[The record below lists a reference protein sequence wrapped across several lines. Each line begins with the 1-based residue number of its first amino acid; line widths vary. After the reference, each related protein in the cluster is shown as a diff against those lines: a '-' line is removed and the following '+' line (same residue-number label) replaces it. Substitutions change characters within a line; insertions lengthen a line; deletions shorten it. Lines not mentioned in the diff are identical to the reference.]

1 MPAPSAFV
9 LTVSDRGAAGERL
22 DASGSVLA
30 DRLAE
35 IGFVVDRGLVADDAA
50 AISAALL
57 DAAGRHQLVLTTGG
71 TGLGPRDVTPEA
83 TAAVLERHAPGIAE
97 AIRAD
102 GRMRTPYAA
111 LSRAVA
117 GLRGRCLIVNLPG
130 SPRGA
135 AESLAVLEPLLD
147 HALATL
153 AGPFEH
159 GDPSATLHRQSGPGN
174 ASGLG
179 G

>member
-1 MPAPSAFV
+1 MPRPSAFV
-9 LTVSDRGAAGERL
+9 LTVSDRGAAGDRE
-22 DASGSVLA
+22 DTSGAVLA

-35 IGFVVDRGLVADDAA
+35 IGFAVERGLVADEAA
-50 AISAALL
+50 AISAALV
-57 DAAGRHQLVLTTGG
+57 DAAVRHQLVLTTGG
-71 TGLGPRDVTPEA
+71 TGFGPRDVTPEA
-83 TAAVLERHAPGIAE
+83 TSAVLERQAPGIAE

-102 GRMRTPYAA
+102 GRTRTPYAA
-111 LSRAVA
+111 MSRAVA
-117 GLRGRCLIVNLPG
+117 GLRGGCLVVNLPG

-159 GDPSATLHRQSGPGN
+159 DE
-174 ASGLG
+174 ASGQG
-179 G
+179 S